1 MLKMSGNHCNLSN
14 SSYKDSHVAD
24 PIEPWS
30 IDRSLSTYGIP
41 RWGSGYFGV
50 NPAGNMTVRPMNGD
64 GAEIDLVKVATRARE
79 RGLNYPLLVRFHDL
93 LRHRVRAINEAFA
106 DAIKSARYK
115 GSYRGVFPIKV
126 NQMREVVE
134 EILDAGEPFHFGLE
148 VGSKPELFAGL
159 AHHRDPESLLVCNG
173 YKDAEFIRT
182 ALLGRKLGKKVIL
195 VIEKPEELRLA
206 VETARTMQVQL
217 LVGVRVRLS
226 ARGVGKW
233 ALSGGD
239 DAKFG
244 LSTSELLEAIE
255 YLRKEG
261 CPEAL
266 QMLHFHVGSQIP
278 DILALRRAVR
288 EATRFYAQLHHLGL
302 KPTYLDVGGGLAI
315 DYDGSRS
322 DSESSMNYTLA
333 EYARD
338 VVRSVAEVCRQEK
351 VPHPTLVS
359 ESGRATVA
367 HHSVLLVEVFGT
379 INKTPRPFVP
389 AKEEDPEFVRQ
400 LSELVLNLSRK
411 NRRESLHDGLTVKEE
426 AAARFDLGLL
436 DLPTKARVDDSF
448 WHLISKISGLYQN
461 GRPPPEEIRKLQEQL
476 GCQYL
481 CNFSVFQSLIDHW
494 ALKQLFP
501 IVPIHRLHE
510 APTEHGRLV
519 DITCDSDGKIDH
531 FVDGTGTRS
540 SLPLHTLNGQ
550 PYLLG
555 FFLLGAYQDV
565 MGDLHNLFGSV
576 NEAHVYLDPDEP
588 DGFYIEE
595 TIPGFSIGRVLGNVQ
610 YETSQLSRMIKS
622 QIDDAIKQDKMKATE
637 GMDLLEN
644 YEKGLSHPTYLS
656 LETA

>member
-1 MLKMSGNHCNLSN
+1 MSDAAE
-14 SSYKDSHVAD
+14 K
-24 PIEPWS
+24 WK
-30 IDRSLSTYGIP
+30 IDDAVRLYGIH

-50 NPAGNMTVRPMNGD
+50 NPEGHVTVHPEGES
-64 GAEIDLVKVATRARE
+64 GSAIDLVKVAERARE
-79 RGLNYPLLVRFHDL
+79 RGLHYPLLIRFHDL

-106 DAIKSARYK
+106 EAIKSARYK
-115 GSYRGVFPIKV
+115 GEYRGVFPIKV

-134 EILDAGEPFHFGLE
+134 EILDAGEPYHYGLE
-148 VGSKPELFAGL
+148 VGSKPELFAAL

-173 YKDAEFIRT
+173 YKDVEFIRT

-195 VIEKPEELRLA
+195 VIEKVEELRTAL
-206 VETARTMQVQL
+206 ETARTMQVEPL
-217 LVGVRVRLS
+217 IGIRVRLS

-233 ALSGGD
+233 ALSGGEG
-239 DAKFG
+239 AKFG
-244 LSTSELLEAIE
+244 LSTGELLQAIE
-255 YLRKEG
+255 YLQKEG
-261 CPEAL
+261 FADSL

-288 EATRFYAQLHHLGL
+288 EATRYFCQLHKMGL
-302 KPTYLDVGGGLAI
+302 KPAYLDVGGGLAI

-338 VVRSVAEVCRQEK
+338 VVRSVAEVCKQEK

-379 INKTPRPFVP
+379 IAKTLREFTP

-400 LSELVLNLSRK
+400 LSDLVVNLNRK
-411 NRRESLHDGLTVKEE
+411 NRRESLHDGLAVKEE

-436 DLPTKARVDDSF
+436 DLATKAKVEDNF
-448 WHLISKISGLYQN
+448 WHLISRITEMYGN
-461 GRPPPEEIRKLQEQL
+461 GRPPPEEVKVLADQL
-476 GCQYL
+476 GLQYL

-501 IVPIHRLHE
+501 IVPVQRLHE
-510 APTEHGRLV
+510 APTHQGKLV
-519 DITCDSDGKIDH
+519 DITCDSDGKIDT
-531 FVDGTGTRS
+531 FVNGTGTRS
-540 SLPLHTLNGQ
+540 TLPLHDPDGQ
-550 PYLLG
+550 SYLLG

-576 NEAHVYLDPDEP
+576 NEAHVYLDSDEP

-610 YETSQLSRMIKS
+610 YEPSQLSRMIKA
-622 QIDDAIKQDKMKATE
+622 QIDEAIKADKLKATE
-637 GMDLLEN
+637 GMDLFET

-656 LETA
+656 LETS

>member
-1 MLKMSGNHCNLSN
+1 MSDAAE
-14 SSYKDSHVAD
+14 K
-24 PIEPWS
+24 WK
-30 IDRSLSTYGIP
+30 IDDAVRLYGIH

-50 NPAGNMTVRPMNGD
+50 NPEGHVTVHPEGES
-64 GAEIDLVKVATRARE
+64 GSAIDLVKVAERARE
-79 RGLNYPLLVRFHDL
+79 RGLHYPLLIRFHDL

-106 DAIKSARYK
+106 EAIKSARYK
-115 GSYRGVFPIKV
+115 GEYRGVFPIKV

-134 EILDAGEPFHFGLE
+134 EILDAGEPYHYGLE
-148 VGSKPELFAGL
+148 VGSKPELFAAL

-173 YKDAEFIRT
+173 YKDVEFIRT

-195 VIEKPEELRLA
+195 VIEKVEELRTAL
-206 VETARTMQVQL
+206 ETARTMQVEPL
-217 LVGVRVRLS
+217 IGIRVRLS

-233 ALSGGD
+233 ALSGGEG
-239 DAKFG
+239 AKFG
-244 LSTSELLEAIE
+244 LSTGELLQAIE
-255 YLRKEG
+255 YLQKEG
-261 CPEAL
+261 FADSL

-288 EATRFYAQLHHLGL
+288 EATRYFCQLHKMGL
-302 KPTYLDVGGGLAI
+302 KPAYLDVGGGLAI

-338 VVRSVAEVCRQEK
+338 VVRSVAEVCKQEK

-379 INKTPRPFVP
+379 IAKTLREFTP
-389 AKEEDPEFVRQ
+389 AKEEEPEFVRQ
-400 LSELVLNLSRK
+400 LSDLVVNLNRK
-411 NRRESLHDGLTVKEE
+411 NRRESLHDGLAVKEE

-436 DLPTKARVDDSF
+436 DLATKAKVEDNF
-448 WHLISKISGLYQN
+448 WHLISRITEMYGN
-461 GRPPPEEIRKLQEQL
+461 GRPPPEEVKVLADQL
-476 GCQYL
+476 GLQYL

-501 IVPIHRLHE
+501 IVPVQRLHE
-510 APTEHGRLV
+510 APTHQGKLV
-519 DITCDSDGKIDH
+519 DITCDSDGKIDT
-531 FVDGTGTRS
+531 FVNGTGTRS
-540 SLPLHTLNGQ
+540 TLPLHDPDGQ
-550 PYLLG
+550 SYLLG

-576 NEAHVYLDPDEP
+576 NEAHVYLDSDEP

-610 YETSQLSRMIKS
+610 YEPSQLSRMIKA
-622 QIDDAIKQDKMKATE
+622 QIDEAIKADKLKATE
-637 GMDLLEN
+637 GMDLFET

-656 LETA
+656 LETS

>member
-1 MLKMSGNHCNLSN
+1 MTKQ
-14 SSYKDSHVAD
+14 YIRVPVA
-24 PIEPWS
+24 EPSTKWT
-30 IDRSLSTYGIP
+30 IDEAIRTYGIA

-50 NPAGNMTVRPMNGD
+50 NPAGHMTVHPQTTD
-64 GAEIDLVKVATRARE
+64 GAGIDLVKVATRARE
-79 RGLNYPLLVRFHDL
+79 KGLHYPLLIRFHDL

-115 GSYRGVFPIKV
+115 GAYRGVFPIKV

-134 EILDAGEPFHFGLE
+134 EILDAGEPYHFGLE

-206 VETARTMQVQL
+206 VETARSMQVDL

-239 DAKFG
+239 SAKFG
-244 LSTSELLEAIE
+244 LSTSELLEAVE

-266 QMLHFHVGSQIP
+266 QMLHFHVGSQVP

-379 INKTPRPFVP
+379 IDKTPRAFVP
-389 AKEEDPEFVRQ
+389 AKEQDPEFVRQ
-400 LSELVLNLSRK
+400 LSDLVVNLTRK
-411 NRRESLHDGLTVKEE
+411 NRRESLHDGMAVKEE

-436 DLPTKARVDDSF
+436 DLPTKARVEDSF
-448 WHLISKISGLYQN
+448 WHLAERITSLYTN
-461 GRPPPEEIRKLQEQL
+461 GRPPPEEIRSLVEQL
-476 GCQYL
+476 GKQYL

-501 IVPIHRLHE
+501 IVPIQRLHE
-510 APTEHGRLV
+510 APIHQGRLV

-540 SLPLHTLNGQ
+540 SLPLHELGKD

-576 NEAHVYLDPDEP
+576 NEAHIYLDADEP

-610 YETSQLSRMIKS
+610 YEPSQLSRLIKA
-622 QIDDAIKQDKMKATE
+622 QVDEAIKLDKMKATE
-637 GMDLLEN
+637 GMTLLES
-644 YEKGLSHPTYLS
+644 YEQGLSHPTYLN
-656 LETA
+656 LETP

>member
-1 MLKMSGNHCNLSN
+1 MSETGE
-14 SSYKDSHVAD
+14 KWK
-24 PIEPWS
+24 IEDA
-30 IDRSLSTYGIP
+30 IRLYGIH

-50 NPAGNMTVRPMNGD
+50 NPNGHVTVHPEGEAGP
-64 GAEIDLVKVATRARE
+64 AIDLIKAADRARE
-79 RGLNYPLLVRFHDL
+79 RGLHYPLLIRFHDL

-106 DAIKSARYK
+106 EAIKSARYK
-115 GSYRGVFPIKV
+115 GEYRGVFPIKV

-134 EILDAGEPFHFGLE
+134 EILDAGEPYHYGLE
-148 VGSKPELFAGL
+148 VGSKPELFAAL

-173 YKDAEFIRT
+173 YKDGEFIRT

-195 VIEKPEELRLA
+195 VVEKLEELRTA
-206 VETARTMQVQL
+206 VETARAMQVQPL
-217 LVGVRVRLS
+217 LGIRVRLS

-233 ALSGGD
+233 ALSGGEG
-239 DAKFG
+239 AKFG
-244 LSTSELLEAIE
+244 LSTGELLQAIE
-255 YLRKEG
+255 YLQKEG
-261 CPEAL
+261 FADSL
-266 QMLHFHVGSQIP
+266 QMLHFHVGSQVP

-288 EATRFYAQLHHLGL
+288 EATRYYCQLHKMGL
-302 KPTYLDVGGGLAI
+302 KPAYLDVGGGLAI

-322 DSESSMNYTLA
+322 DSESSMNYTLT

-338 VVRSVAEVCRQEK
+338 VVRSVAEVCKQEK

-379 INKTPRPFVP
+379 IAKTLQEFTP

-400 LSELVLNLSRK
+400 LSDLVVNLNRK
-411 NRRESLHDGLTVKEE
+411 NRRESLHDGLAVKEE

-436 DLPTKARVDDSF
+436 DLATKAKVEDNF
-448 WHLISKISGLYQN
+448 WHLISRITAMYTN
-461 GRPPPEEIRKLQEQL
+461 GRPPPEEVKVLADQL
-476 GCQYL
+476 GRQYL

-501 IVPIHRLHE
+501 IVPVQRLQE
-510 APTEHGRLV
+510 APTTQGKLV
-519 DITCDSDGKIDH
+519 DITCDSDGKIDT
-531 FVDGTGTRS
+531 FVNGTGTRS
-540 SLPLHTLNGQ
+540 TLPLHDPNGHS
-550 PYLLG
+550 YLLG

-576 NEAHVYLDPDEP
+576 NEAHVYLDADEP

-610 YETSQLSRMIKS
+610 YEPSQLSRMIKS
-622 QIDDAIKQDKMKATE
+622 QVDEAIKADKMKATE
-637 GMDLLEN
+637 GMDLLEA

-656 LETA
+656 LENS

>member
-1 MLKMSGNHCNLSN
+1 M
-14 SSYKDSHVAD
+14 
-24 PIEPWS
+24 
-30 IDRSLSTYGIP
+30 YGIH

-50 NPAGNMTVRPMNGD
+50 NPAGHVTVHPEGET
-64 GAEIDLVKVATRARE
+64 GTAVDLIKVAERARE
-79 RGLNYPLLVRFHDL
+79 RGLHFPLLIRFHDL

-115 GSYRGVFPIKV
+115 GEYRGVFPIKV

-134 EILDAGEPFHFGLE
+134 EILDAGEPYHYGLE
-148 VGSKPELFAGL
+148 VGSKPELFAAL
-159 AHHRDPESLLVCNG
+159 AHHRNPESLLVCNG
-173 YKDAEFIRT
+173 YKDGEFIRT

-195 VIEKPEELRLA
+195 VVEKLEELRTA
-206 VETARTMQVQL
+206 VETARAMQVQPL
-217 LVGVRVRLS
+217 LGIRVRLS

-233 ALSGGD
+233 ALSGGEG
-239 DAKFG
+239 AKFG
-244 LSTSELLEAIE
+244 LSTGELLQAIE
-255 YLRKEG
+255 YLQKEG
-261 CPEAL
+261 FADSL
-266 QMLHFHVGSQIP
+266 QMLHFHVGSQVP

-288 EATRFYAQLHHLGL
+288 EATRYYCQLHKMGL
-302 KPTYLDVGGGLAI
+302 KPAYLDVGGGLAI

-322 DSESSMNYTLA
+322 DSESSMNYTLT

-338 VVRSVAEVCRQEK
+338 VVRSVAEVCKQEK

-379 INKTPRPFVP
+379 IAKTLQEFTP
-389 AKEEDPEFVRQ
+389 ASEEDPEFVRQ
-400 LSELVLNLSRK
+400 LSDLVVNLNRK
-411 NRRESLHDGLTVKEE
+411 NRRESLHDGLAVKEE

-436 DLPTKARVDDSF
+436 DLATKAKVEDNF
-448 WHLISKISGLYQN
+448 WHLISRITAMYTN
-461 GRPPPEEIRKLQEQL
+461 GRPPPEEVKVLADQL
-476 GCQYL
+476 GRQYL

-501 IVPIHRLHE
+501 IVPVQRLQE
-510 APTEHGRLV
+510 APTTQGKLV
-519 DITCDSDGKIDH
+519 DITCDSDGKIDT
-531 FVDGTGTRS
+531 FVNGTGTRS
-540 SLPLHTLNGQ
+540 TLPLHDPNGHS
-550 PYLLG
+550 YLLG

-576 NEAHVYLDPDEP
+576 NEAHVYLDADEP

-610 YETSQLSRMIKS
+610 YEPSQLSRMIKS
-622 QIDDAIKQDKMKATE
+622 QVDEAIKADKMTATE
-637 GMDLLEN
+637 GMDLLEA

-656 LETA
+656 LENS

>member
-1 MLKMSGNHCNLSN
+1 M
-14 SSYKDSHVAD
+14 
-24 PIEPWS
+24 
-30 IDRSLSTYGIP
+30 YGIH

-50 NPAGNMTVRPMNGD
+50 NPEGHVIVHPEGEAGP
-64 GAEIDLVKVATRARE
+64 AIDLIKVAERARE
-79 RGLNYPLLVRFHDL
+79 RGLHFPLLIRFHDL

-115 GSYRGVFPIKV
+115 GEYRGVFPIKV

-134 EILDAGEPFHFGLE
+134 EILDAGEPYHYGLE
-148 VGSKPELFAGL
+148 VGSKPELFAAL

-195 VIEKPEELRLA
+195 VIEKVEELRTA
-206 VETARTMQVQL
+206 VETARAMQIQPL
-217 LVGVRVRLS
+217 IGIRVRLS

-233 ALSGGD
+233 ALSGGEG
-239 DAKFG
+239 AKFG
-244 LSTSELLEAIE
+244 LSTGELLQAIE
-255 YLRKEG
+255 YLQKEG
-261 CPEAL
+261 FVDSL
-266 QMLHFHVGSQIP
+266 QMLHFHVGSQVP

-288 EATRFYAQLHHLGL
+288 EATRYYCQLHKMGL
-302 KPTYLDVGGGLAI
+302 KPAYLDVGGGLAI

-322 DSESSMNYTLA
+322 DSESSMNYTLT

-338 VVRSVAEVCRQEK
+338 VVRSVAEVCKQEK

-379 INKTPRPFVP
+379 IAKTLREFTP

-400 LSELVLNLSRK
+400 LSDLVVNLQRR
-411 NRRESLHDGLTVKEE
+411 NRRESLHDGLAVKEE

-436 DLPTKARVDDSF
+436 DLATKAKVEDNF
-448 WHLISKISGLYQN
+448 WHLISRIAAMYSN
-461 GRPPPEEIRKLQEQL
+461 GRPPPEEVKVLADQL
-476 GCQYL
+476 GRQYL

-501 IVPIHRLHE
+501 IVPVQRLHE
-510 APTEHGRLV
+510 APTHQGKLV
-519 DITCDSDGKIDH
+519 DITCDSDGKIDT
-531 FVDGTGTRS
+531 FVNGTGTRS
-540 SLPLHTLNGQ
+540 TLPLHDPNGYS
-550 PYLLG
+550 YLLG

-576 NEAHVYLDPDEP
+576 NEAHVYLDGDEP

-610 YETSQLSRMIKS
+610 YEPSQLSRMIKA
-622 QIDDAIKQDKMKATE
+622 QIDEAIKADKLKATE
-637 GMDLLEN
+637 GMGLLE
-644 YEKGLSHPTYLS
+644 
-656 LETA
+656 A

>member
-1 MLKMSGNHCNLSN
+1 M
-14 SSYKDSHVAD
+14 
-24 PIEPWS
+24 
-30 IDRSLSTYGIP
+30 YGIH

-50 NPAGNMTVRPMNGD
+50 NPQGHVTVHPEGET
-64 GAEIDLVKVATRARE
+64 GPAIDLIKVAERARE
-79 RGLNYPLLVRFHDL
+79 RGLHFPLLIRFHDL

-106 DAIKSARYK
+106 EAIKSARYK
-115 GSYRGVFPIKV
+115 GEYRGVFPIKV

-134 EILDAGEPFHFGLE
+134 EILDAGEPYHYGLE
-148 VGSKPELFAGL
+148 VGSKPELFAAL

-195 VIEKPEELRLA
+195 VIEKVEELRTA
-206 VETARTMQVQL
+206 VETARAMQIQPL
-217 LVGVRVRLS
+217 IGIRVRLS

-233 ALSGGD
+233 ALSGGEG
-239 DAKFG
+239 AKFG
-244 LSTSELLEAIE
+244 LSTGELLQAIE
-255 YLRKEG
+255 YLQKEG
-261 CPEAL
+261 FADSL
-266 QMLHFHVGSQIP
+266 QMLHFHVGSQVP

-288 EATRFYAQLHHLGL
+288 EATRYYCQLHKMGL
-302 KPTYLDVGGGLAI
+302 KPAYLDVGGGLAI

-322 DSESSMNYTLA
+322 DSESSMNYTLT

-338 VVRSVAEVCRQEK
+338 VVRSVAEVCKQEK

-379 INKTPRPFVP
+379 IAKTLQDFSP

-400 LSELVLNLSRK
+400 LSDLVVNLQRR
-411 NRRESLHDGLTVKEE
+411 NRRESLHDGLAVKEE

-436 DLPTKARVDDSF
+436 DLATKAKVEDNF
-448 WHLISKISGLYQN
+448 WHLISRIAAMYNN
-461 GRPPPEEIRKLQEQL
+461 GRPPPEEVKVLADQL
-476 GCQYL
+476 GRQYL

-501 IVPIHRLHE
+501 IVPVQRLHE
-510 APTEHGRLV
+510 APTHQGKLV
-519 DITCDSDGKIDH
+519 DITCDSDGKIDT
-531 FVDGTGTRS
+531 FVNGTGTRS
-540 SLPLHTLNGQ
+540 TLPLHDPNGHS
-550 PYLLG
+550 YLLG

-576 NEAHVYLDPDEP
+576 NEAHVYLDADEP
-588 DGFYIEE
+588 NGFYIEE

-610 YETSQLSRMIKS
+610 YEPSQLSRMIKA
-622 QIDDAIKQDKMKATE
+622 QIDEAIKADKLKATE
-637 GMDLLEN
+637 GMGLLEA

-656 LETA
+656 LETP

>member
-1 MLKMSGNHCNLSN
+1 M
-14 SSYKDSHVAD
+14 
-24 PIEPWS
+24 
-30 IDRSLSTYGIP
+30 YGIH

-50 NPAGNMTVRPMNGD
+50 NPAGHVTVHPEGET
-64 GAEIDLVKVATRARE
+64 GTAIDLIKVAERARE
-79 RGLNYPLLVRFHDL
+79 RGLHYPLLIRFHDL

-115 GSYRGVFPIKV
+115 GEYRGVFPIKV

-134 EILDAGEPFHFGLE
+134 EILDAGEPYHYGLE
-148 VGSKPELFAGL
+148 VGSKPELFAAL

-173 YKDAEFIRT
+173 YKDVEFIRT

-195 VIEKPEELRLA
+195 VIEKVEELRTA
-206 VETARTMQVQL
+206 IETARTMQIQPL
-217 LVGVRVRLS
+217 IGIRVRLS

-233 ALSGGD
+233 ALSGGEG
-239 DAKFG
+239 AKFG
-244 LSTSELLEAIE
+244 LSTGELLQAIE
-255 YLRKEG
+255 YLQKEG
-261 CPEAL
+261 FADSL

-288 EATRFYAQLHHLGL
+288 EATRYFCQLHKMGL

-338 VVRSVAEVCRQEK
+338 VVRSVAEVCKQEK

-379 INKTPRPFVP
+379 ITKTLREFTP
-389 AKEEDPEFVRQ
+389 AKETDPEFVQQ
-400 LSELVLNLSRK
+400 LSELVVNLNRK
-411 NRRESLHDGLTVKEE
+411 NRRESLHDGLAVKEE

-436 DLPTKARVDDSF
+436 DLATKAKVEDNF
-448 WHLISKISGLYQN
+448 WHLISRITAMYSN
-461 GRPPPEEIRKLQEQL
+461 GRPPPEEVKVLADQL
-476 GCQYL
+476 GRQYL

-501 IVPIHRLHE
+501 IVPVQRLHE
-510 APTEHGRLV
+510 APTYQGKLV
-519 DITCDSDGKIDH
+519 DITCDSDGKIDT
-531 FVDGTGTRS
+531 FVNGTGTRS
-540 SLPLHTLNGQ
+540 TLPLHDPNGLS
-550 PYLLG
+550 YLLG

-576 NEAHVYLDPDEP
+576 NEAHVYLDADEP

-610 YETSQLSRMIKS
+610 YEPSQLSRMIKA
-622 QIDDAIKQDKMKATE
+622 QIDEAIKADKLKATE
-637 GMDLLEN
+637 GMHLLEA

-656 LETA
+656 LETP

>member
-1 MLKMSGNHCNLSN
+1 
-14 SSYKDSHVAD
+14 
-24 PIEPWS
+24 
-30 IDRSLSTYGIP
+30 
-41 RWGSGYFGV
+41 
-50 NPAGNMTVRPMNGD
+50 
-64 GAEIDLVKVATRARE
+64 
-79 RGLNYPLLVRFHDL
+79 
-93 LRHRVRAINEAFA
+93 
-106 DAIKSARYK
+106 
-115 GSYRGVFPIKV
+115 
-126 NQMREVVE
+126 
-134 EILDAGEPFHFGLE
+134 
-148 VGSKPELFAGL
+148 
-159 AHHRDPESLLVCNG
+159 
-173 YKDAEFIRT
+173 
-182 ALLGRKLGKKVIL
+182 
-195 VIEKPEELRLA
+195 
-206 VETARTMQVQL
+206 MQVDL

-379 INKTPRPFVP
+379 IEKTPRPFVE

-400 LSELVLNLSRK
+400 LSDLVVNLTRK

-436 DLPTKARVDDSF
+436 DLPTKARVEDSF
-448 WHLISKISGLYQN
+448 WHLISRISGLYQN
-461 GRPPPEEIRKLQEQL
+461 GKPPPEEIRKLKEQL
-476 GCQYL
+476 GRQYL

-501 IVPIHRLHE
+501 IVPIHRLNE
-510 APTEHGRLV
+510 EPTQQGRLV
-519 DITCDSDGKIDH
+519 DITCDSDGKIDQ
-531 FVDGTGTRS
+531 FVDGNGTRS
-540 SLPLHTLNGQ
+540 NLPLHDLNGK

-610 YETSQLSRMIKS
+610 YEPSQLSRMIKG
-622 QIDDAIKQDKMKATE
+622 QVDEAIKQDKMKATE

-656 LETA
+656 LETP

>member
-1 MLKMSGNHCNLSN
+1 MN
-14 SSYKDSHVAD
+14 DHVAD
-24 PIEPWS
+24 SPANWT
-30 IDRSLSTYGIP
+30 IDDALRTYGIA

-50 NPAGNMTVRPMNGD
+50 NPAGHMTVRPLGTE
-64 GAEIDLVKVATRARE
+64 GAEVDLLKVALRARE
-79 RGLNYPLLVRFHDL
+79 RGLHYPLLIRFHDL

-106 DAIKSARYK
+106 EAIRTARYK
-115 GSYRGVFPIKV
+115 GEYRGVFPVKV

-134 EILDAGEPFHFGLE
+134 EILEAGEPYHFGLE
-148 VGSKPELFAGL
+148 VGSKPELFAAL
-159 AHHRDPESLLVCNG
+159 AHHRDPDSLLVCNG

-206 VETARTMQVQL
+206 VATARSMQVEL

-239 DAKFG
+239 SAKFG
-244 LSTSELLEAIE
+244 LSTSELLEAVE

-266 QMLHFHVGSQIP
+266 QMLHFHVGSQVP

-288 EATRFYAQLHHLGL
+288 EATRYYAQLHHLGL
-302 KPTYLDVGGGLAI
+302 KPAYLDVGGGLAI

-322 DSESSMNYTLA
+322 DSESSMNYTLT

-338 VVRSVAEVCRQEK
+338 VVRAVAEVCRQEK

-379 INKTPRPFVP
+379 IDKTPRAFVP

-400 LSELVLNLSRK
+400 LSDLVVNLNRK

-436 DLPTKARVDDSF
+436 DLPTKARVEDTF
-448 WHLISKISGLYQN
+448 WHLAERITALYSN
-461 GRPPPEEIRKLQEQL
+461 GRPPPEEIRSLMDQL
-476 GCQYL
+476 GKQYL

-501 IVPIHRLHE
+501 IVPIQRLNE
-510 APTEHGRLV
+510 APIHQGRLV

-531 FVDGTGTRS
+531 FVDATGTRS
-540 SLPLHTLNGQ
+540 SLPLHDLAGQ

-576 NEAHVYLDPDEP
+576 NEAHVYLDADEP

-610 YETSQLSRMIKS
+610 YEPSQLSRLIKA
-622 QIDDAIKQDKMKATE
+622 QVDEAIKQDKIKATE
-637 GMDLLEN
+637 GMDLFE
-644 YEKGLSHPTYLS
+644 S
-656 LETA
+656 

>member
-1 MLKMSGNHCNLSN
+1 MLEQPEKW
-14 SSYKDSHVAD
+14 K
-24 PIEPWS
+24 
-30 IDRSLSTYGIP
+30 IDDALRTYGIG
-41 RWGSGYFGV
+41 RWGGGYFGV
-50 NPAGNMTVRPMNGD
+50 NPDGHVTVHPEGQNG
-64 GAEIDLVKVATRARE
+64 ATVDLVKVAGRARE
-79 RGLNYPLLVRFHDL
+79 RGLHYPLLIRFHDL

-106 DAIKSARYK
+106 EAIKSARYK
-115 GSYRGVFPIKV
+115 GEYRGVFPIKV

-134 EILDAGEPFHFGLE
+134 EILDAGEPYHYGLE
-148 VGSKPELFAGL
+148 VGSKPELFAAL

-182 ALLGRKLGKKVIL
+182 AMLGRKLGKKVIL
-195 VIEKPEELRLA
+195 VIEKPEELR
-206 VETARTMQVQL
+206 TALEIARAMQVQPL
-217 LVGVRVRLS
+217 LGVRVRLA

-233 ALSGGD
+233 ALSGGEG
-239 DAKFG
+239 AKFG
-244 LSTSELLEAIE
+244 LSTGELLEAIE
-255 YLRKEG
+255 TLRKEG
-261 CPEAL
+261 FEDSL
-266 QMLHFHVGSQIP
+266 QMLHFHVGSQVP

-288 EATRFYAQLHHLGL
+288 EATRYYCQLHKMGL
-302 KPTYLDVGGGLAI
+302 KPAYLDVGGGLAI

-322 DSESSMNYTLA
+322 DSESSMNYTLT

-338 VVRSVAEVCRQEK
+338 VVRSVAEVCKQEK

-379 INKTPRPFVP
+379 IAKTLREFAP
-389 AKEEDPEFVRQ
+389 AKEDDPEFVRQ
-400 LSELVLNLSRK
+400 LSDLVVNLNRK

-436 DLPTKARVDDSF
+436 DLSTKAKVEDNF
-448 WHLISKISGLYQN
+448 WHLISRIAAMYTN
-461 GRPPPEEIRKLQEQL
+461 GRPPPEEVKVLADQL
-476 GCQYL
+476 GRQYL

-501 IVPIHRLHE
+501 IVPVQRLNE
-510 APTEHGRLV
+510 APTDQGKLV
-519 DITCDSDGKIDH
+519 DITCDSDGKIDT
-531 FVDGTGTRS
+531 FVNGTGTRS
-540 SLPLHTLNGQ
+540 TLPLHNPNGHS
-550 PYLLG
+550 YLLG

-576 NEAHVYLDPDEP
+576 NEAHVYLDADEP

-610 YETSQLSRMIKS
+610 YEPSQLSRMIKT
-622 QIDDAIKQDKMKATE
+622 QVDEAIKADKMKATE
-637 GMDLLEN
+637 GMALLEA

-656 LETA
+656 LETP

>member
-1 MLKMSGNHCNLSN
+1 MPKPSMN
-14 SSYKDSHVAD
+14 DAVAST
-24 PIEPWS
+24 PESWTIEDA
-30 IDRSLSTYGIP
+30 IRTYGIA

-50 NPAGNMTVRPMNGD
+50 NPAGNITVKPLATEGS
-64 GAEIDLVKVATRARE
+64 EIDLAKVAARAKE
-79 RGLNYPLLVRFHDL
+79 RGLHFPLLIRFHDL
-93 LRHRVRAINEAFA
+93 LRHRVRAINLAFA
-106 DAIKSARYK
+106 DAIKAARYK
-115 GSYRGVFPIKV
+115 GEYRGVFPIKV

-159 AHHRDPESLLVCNG
+159 AQHRDPESLLICNG

-182 ALLGRKLGKKVIL
+182 ALIGRKLGKKVIL
-195 VIEKPEELRLA
+195 VIEKPEELKLA
-206 VETARTMQVQL
+206 VETARAMQVQPL
-217 LVGVRVRLS
+217 IGVRVRLS
-226 ARGVGKW
+226 ARGVGNW

-239 DAKFG
+239 SAKFG
-244 LSTSELLEAIE
+244 LSTGELLEAIE

-338 VVRSVAEVCRQEK
+338 IVRSVSEVCRQEK
-351 VPHPTLVS
+351 VPHPNLVS

-379 INKTPRPFVP
+379 IEKTPRPFIP
-389 AKEEDPEFVRQ
+389 AKDEDPEFVRQ
-400 LSELVLNLSRK
+400 LSDLVVNLNRK
-411 NRRESLHDGLTVKEE
+411 NRRESLNDGLAVKEE

-436 DLPTKARVDDSF
+436 DLATKARVEDTF
-448 WHLISKISGLYQN
+448 WHLVERITALYVN
-461 GRPPPEEIRKLQEQL
+461 GRPPPEEIRKLNDQL
-476 GCQYL
+476 GKQYL

-501 IVPIHRLHE
+501 IVPIHRLNENPVHN
-510 APTEHGRLV
+510 GRLV
-519 DITCDSDGKIDH
+519 DITCDSDGKIDQ
-531 FVDGTGTRS
+531 FVAGSGIRS
-540 SLPLHTLNGQ
+540 TLPLHAPSGQ
-550 PYLLG
+550 PYILG

-576 NEAHVYLDPDEP
+576 NEAHVYLDSDEP

-595 TIPGFSIGRVLGNVQ
+595 TIPGFSIARVLGNVQ
-610 YETSQLSRMIKS
+610 YDPSQLSRLIKS
-622 QIDDAIKQDKMKATE
+622 QVDEAIKADKMKATE
-637 GMDLLEN
+637 GMDLLES

-656 LETA
+656 FENN

>member
-1 MLKMSGNHCNLSN
+1 MSESPE
-14 SSYKDSHVAD
+14 KWK
-24 PIEPWS
+24 IE
-30 IDRSLSTYGIP
+30 DAVRLYGIH
-41 RWGSGYFGV
+41 RWGSGYFGI
-50 NPAGNMTVRPMNGD
+50 NPDGHVTVYPEGEAGPS
-64 GAEIDLVKVATRARE
+64 IDLIKVAARARE
-79 RGLNYPLLVRFHDL
+79 RGLHYPLLIRFHDL

-115 GSYRGVFPIKV
+115 GEYRGVFPIKV

-134 EILDAGEPFHFGLE
+134 EILDAGEPYHYGLE
-148 VGSKPELFAGL
+148 VGSKPELFAAL
-159 AHHRDPESLLVCNG
+159 AHHRNPESLLVCNG
-173 YKDAEFIRT
+173 YKDGEFIRT

-195 VIEKPEELRLA
+195 VIEKLEELRNA
-206 VETARTMQVQL
+206 VETARTMQVQPL
-217 LVGVRVRLS
+217 LGIRVRLS

-233 ALSGGD
+233 ALSGGEG
-239 DAKFG
+239 AKFG
-244 LSTSELLEAIE
+244 LSTGELLQAIE
-255 YLRKEG
+255 YLQKEG
-261 CPEAL
+261 FADSL

-288 EATRFYAQLHHLGL
+288 EATRYYCQLHKMGL
-302 KPTYLDVGGGLAI
+302 KPAYLDVGGGLAI

-338 VVRSVAEVCRQEK
+338 VVRSVAEVCKQEK

-379 INKTPRPFVP
+379 IAKTLREFTP

-400 LSELVLNLSRK
+400 LSELVVNLNRK

-436 DLPTKARVDDSF
+436 DLATKAKVEDNF
-448 WHLISKISGLYQN
+448 WHLISRIAAMYTN
-461 GRPPPEEIRKLQEQL
+461 GRPPPEEVKVLADQL
-476 GCQYL
+476 GRQYL

-501 IVPIHRLHE
+501 IVPVQRLNE
-510 APTEHGRLV
+510 APTHQGKLV
-519 DITCDSDGKIDH
+519 DITCDSDGKIDT
-531 FVDGTGTRS
+531 FVHGTGTHS
-540 SLPLHTLNGQ
+540 TLPLHDPNGHS
-550 PYLLG
+550 YLLG

-576 NEAHVYLDPDEP
+576 NEAHVYLDADEP

-610 YETSQLSRMIKS
+610 YEPSQLSRMIKS
-622 QIDDAIKQDKMKATE
+622 QVDEAIKADKMKATE
-637 GMDLLEN
+637 GMDLLEA

-656 LETA
+656 LENA

>member
-1 MLKMSGNHCNLSN
+1 MPKPSINVL
-14 SSYKDSHVAD
+14 VA
-24 PIEPWS
+24 EPATKWT
-30 IDRSLSTYGIP
+30 IDEAIRTYGIA

-50 NPAGNMTVRPMNGD
+50 NPAGHMTVHPQTTD
-64 GAEIDLVKVATRARE
+64 GAGIDLVKVATRARE
-79 RGLNYPLLVRFHDL
+79 KGLHYPLLIRFHDL

-115 GSYRGVFPIKV
+115 GAYRGVFPIKV

-134 EILDAGEPFHFGLE
+134 EILDAGEPYHFGLE

-206 VETARTMQVQL
+206 VETARSMQVDL
-217 LVGVRVRLS
+217 LIGVRVRLS

-239 DAKFG
+239 SAKFG
-244 LSTSELLEAIE
+244 LSTSELLEAVE

-266 QMLHFHVGSQIP
+266 QMLHFHVGSQVP

-302 KPTYLDVGGGLAI
+302 KPAYLDVGGGLAI

-379 INKTPRPFVP
+379 IDKTPRAFVP
-389 AKEEDPEFVRQ
+389 ATEQDPEFVRQ
-400 LSELVLNLSRK
+400 LSDLVVNLTRK
-411 NRRESLHDGLTVKEE
+411 NRRESLHDGMAVKEE

-436 DLPTKARVDDSF
+436 DLPTKARVEDSF
-448 WHLISKISGLYQN
+448 WHLAERITSLYTN
-461 GRPPPEEIRKLQEQL
+461 GRPPPEEIRSLVEQL
-476 GCQYL
+476 GKQYL

-501 IVPIHRLHE
+501 IVPIQRLNE
-510 APTEHGRLV
+510 APIHQGRLV

-540 SLPLHTLNGQ
+540 SLPLHELGKD

-576 NEAHVYLDPDEP
+576 NEAHIYLDADEP

-610 YETSQLSRMIKS
+610 YEPSQLSRLIKA
-622 QIDDAIKQDKMKATE
+622 QVDEAIKLDKMKATE
-637 GMDLLEN
+637 GMTLLES
-644 YEKGLSHPTYLS
+644 YEQGLSHPTYLN
-656 LETA
+656 LETP

>member
-1 MLKMSGNHCNLSN
+1 MPKPSINVL
-14 SSYKDSHVAD
+14 VA
-24 PIEPWS
+24 EPLTKWT
-30 IDRSLSTYGIP
+30 IDEAIRTYGIA

-50 NPAGNMTVRPMNGD
+50 NPAGHMTVHPQTTE
-64 GAEIDLVKVATRARE
+64 GAGIDLVKVATRARE
-79 RGLNYPLLVRFHDL
+79 KGLHYPLLIRFHDL

-115 GSYRGVFPIKV
+115 GAYRGVFPIKV

-134 EILDAGEPFHFGLE
+134 EILDAGEPYHFGLE

-206 VETARTMQVQL
+206 VETARSMQVDL

-239 DAKFG
+239 SAKFG
-244 LSTSELLEAIE
+244 LSTSELLEAVE

-266 QMLHFHVGSQIP
+266 QMLHFHVGSQVP

-302 KPTYLDVGGGLAI
+302 KPAYLDVGGGLAI

-338 VVRSVAEVCRQEK
+338 VVRSVAEVCRQER

-379 INKTPRPFVP
+379 IDKTPRSFVP
-389 AKEEDPEFVRQ
+389 ATEQDPEFVRQ
-400 LSELVLNLSRK
+400 LSDLVVNLTRK
-411 NRRESLHDGLTVKEE
+411 NRRESLHDGMAVKEE

-436 DLPTKARVDDSF
+436 DLPTKARVEDSF
-448 WHLISKISGLYQN
+448 WHLAERITSLYTN
-461 GRPPPEEIRKLQEQL
+461 GRPPPEEIRSLVEQL
-476 GCQYL
+476 GKQYL

-501 IVPIHRLHE
+501 IVPIQRLHE
-510 APTEHGRLV
+510 APIHQGRLV

-540 SLPLHTLNGQ
+540 SLPLHELGKD

-576 NEAHVYLDPDEP
+576 NEAHIYLDADEP

-610 YETSQLSRMIKS
+610 YEPSQLSRLIKA
-622 QIDDAIKQDKMKATE
+622 QVDEAIKLDKMKATE
-637 GMDLLEN
+637 GMTLLES
-644 YEKGLSHPTYLS
+644 YEQGLSHPTYLN
-656 LETA
+656 LETP